1 MNAKEKRL
9 WMSSRLRLTPPGQ
22 TPSAAGAMLS
32 SKRSRTSKNTSKP
45 NDAPTLEQIGYV
57 AGGVYAGG
65 LYALTAPVTL
75 LDGPLPFV
83 DAAWAI
89 GFGVAVTR
97 GSAAGGKAGRFADE
111 ALTYL

>member
-9 WMSSRLRLTPPGQ
+9 WLSSRLRLTPSGQ
-22 TPSAAGAMLS
+22 TPSTGGAMMT
-32 SKRSRTSKNTSKP
+32 SKRSKTSKNTSKP

-75 LDGPLPFV
+75 LDGPLPIV

-89 GFGVAVTR
+89 GFGMAVAR
-97 GSAAGGKAGRFADE
+97 GSATGGKAGRFADE
-111 ALTYL
+111 AISYL